1 MRRLVAAAFAAGG
14 AAQAAAA
21 AGPPPELV
29 GHAATPLLDG
39 CTHAFLDLGANAGV
53 QTRKLH
59 QPKLYARSSFVPL
72 FQKAGFYKDGAVR
85 CAVGVEPAREYWPRL
100 REIAARFQKRGMRTT
115 FVLGGIG
122 VANGT
127 VGGTGSPYDDRRWS
141 ASPPSGGSGGG
152 SGSRQQPGV
161 RVPATAPKG
170 VFDLTPGED
179 EQMLVDVVTEFAD
192 EVVRPAATEADETC
206 AAPEPVLKASLEI
219 GLPILGVPEALGG
232 ISEERSAVAGTLV
245 AEALARGDR
254 ARAAALLHPAVLAWC
269 EEHGPW
275 RAATAS

>member
-100 REIAARFQKRGMRTT
+100 REIAARFEKRG
-115 FVLGGIG
+115 
-122 VANGT
+122 
-127 VGGTGSPYDDRRWS
+127 
-141 ASPPSGGSGGG
+141 
-152 SGSRQQPGV
+152 
-161 RVPATAPKG
+161 
-170 VFDLTPGED
+170 GED
-179 EQMLVDVVTEFAD
+179 GFYPRIGARCVFH
-192 EVVRPAATEADETC
+192 RPRSGRPSRFLRNAFGGNHN
-206 AAPEPVLKASLEI
+206 P
-219 GLPILGVPEALGG
+219 LGRP
-232 ISEERSAVAGTLV
+232 RT
-245 AEALARGDR
+245 
-254 ARAAALLHPAVLAWC
+254 
-269 EEHGPW
+269 
-275 RAATAS
+275 

>member
-85 CAVGVEPAREYWPRL
+85 CAVGVEPARGYWPRL
-100 REIAARFQKRGMRTT
+100 REIAVRFNARSMRTT
-115 FVLGGIG
+115 FVLGASACAQI
-122 VANGT
+122 NQC
-127 VGGTGSPYDDRRWS
+127 VGRSRRWR
-141 ASPPSGGSGGG
+141 GG
-152 SGSRQQPGV
+152 
-161 RVPATAPKG
+161 
-170 VFDLTPGED
+170 
-179 EQMLVDVVTEFAD
+179 
-192 EVVRPAATEADETC
+192 
-206 AAPEPVLKASLEI
+206 
-219 GLPILGVPEALGG
+219 
-232 ISEERSAVAGTLV
+232 
-245 AEALARGDR
+245 
-254 ARAAALLHPAVLAWC
+254 
-269 EEHGPW
+269 
-275 RAATAS
+275 

>member
-85 CAVGVEPAREYWPRL
+85 CAVGFEPARESRRACGSSPRDSKN
-100 REIAARFQKRGMRTT
+100 EACG
-115 FVLGGIG
+115 
-122 VANGT
+122 
-127 VGGTGSPYDDRRWS
+127 RRS
-141 ASPPSGGSGGG
+141 CSG
-152 SGSRQQPGV
+152 
-161 RVPATAPKG
+161 A
-170 VFDLTPGED
+170 
-179 EQMLVDVVTEFAD
+179 
-192 EVVRPAATEADETC
+192 
-206 AAPEPVLKASLEI
+206 
-219 GLPILGVPEALGG
+219 
-232 ISEERSAVAGTLV
+232 
-245 AEALARGDR
+245 
-254 ARAAALLHPAVLAWC
+254 
-269 EEHGPW
+269 
-275 RAATAS
+275 

>member
-1 MRRLVAAAFAAGG
+1 MAVKSHGVEMVWSTVDQPEHIVVIATIAAAGALQKHRKSGVRCHSIRHRRATASQKHTPRQPEAAPASMRRLVAAAFAAGG

-100 REIAARFQKRGMRTT
+100 REIAARFEKRGMRTT

-122 VANGT
+122 LCAN
-127 VGGTGSPYDDRRWS
+127 
-141 ASPPSGGSGGG
+141 
-152 SGSRQQPGV
+152 QPV
-161 RVPATAPKG
+161 
-170 VFDLTPGED
+170 
-179 EQMLVDVVTEFAD
+179 
-192 EVVRPAATEADETC
+192 C
-206 AAPEPVLKASLEI
+206 
-219 GLPILGVPEALGG
+219 
-232 ISEERSAVAGTLV
+232 
-245 AEALARGDR
+245 R
-254 ARAAALLHPAVLAWC
+254 ARVDGVEDDAMIQHERAVKF
-269 EEHGPW
+269 
-275 RAATAS
+275 

>member
-85 CAVGVEPAREYWPRL
+85 CAVGVEPAREYLCGNQTPCVRM
-100 REIAARFQKRGMRTT
+100 AVNG
-115 FVLGGIG
+115 FVHL
-122 VANGT
+122 
-127 VGGTGSPYDDRRWS
+127 
-141 ASPPSGGSGGG
+141 
-152 SGSRQQPGV
+152 
-161 RVPATAPKG
+161 
-170 VFDLTPGED
+170 
-179 EQMLVDVVTEFAD
+179 
-192 EVVRPAATEADETC
+192 
-206 AAPEPVLKASLEI
+206 
-219 GLPILGVPEALGG
+219 
-232 ISEERSAVAGTLV
+232 
-245 AEALARGDR
+245 
-254 ARAAALLHPAVLAWC
+254 
-269 EEHGPW
+269 
-275 RAATAS
+275 